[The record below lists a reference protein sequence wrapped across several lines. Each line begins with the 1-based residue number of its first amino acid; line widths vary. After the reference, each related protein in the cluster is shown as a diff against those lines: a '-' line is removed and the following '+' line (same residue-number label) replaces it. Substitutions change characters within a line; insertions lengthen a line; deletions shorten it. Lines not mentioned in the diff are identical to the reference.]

1 MNIGSK
7 ERLGRKKMSNE
18 KFYWLKLKRD
28 FFKRH
33 DMKIIKAMPNGKDY
47 LIFYLELLCESVDH
61 NGCLRF
67 NDEIPYNDEMLAT
80 ITDTNIDIVR
90 SAIKLFTQLKMMEI
104 LDNGTYFM
112 TTVNQ
117 MIGSAADNDNANR
130 QRRYREKQK
139 ELGCVT
145 QALQNVTES
154 VTKNNESIE
163 IDIDIDKKE
172 NNNNSIII
180 TKEKDISFE
189 KDTISKVRDI
199 TNDDKKIKL
208 GAYQRISLKEADYQ
222 KLLNEYDN
230 ADLELMIN
238 ALDEYVESN
247 NNKNKYKNY
256 YLVIKNAIR
265 NNWFKIN
272 VREKQQASGGFAGF
286 ETADSIK
293 LDDLF
298 DTFVRFAKNVKNRGD
313 SYSVWLEK
321 IKTDYPDRVQEFISK
336 VEG

>member
-1 MNIGSK
+1 
-7 ERLGRKKMSNE
+7 MSNE

-33 DMKIIKAMPNGKDY
+33 DIKIIKGMENGKDY
-47 LIFYLELLCESVDH
+47 LIFYLQLLCESIDH
-61 NGCLRF
+61 NGNLRF
-67 NDEIPYNDEMLAT
+67 SDELPYNEQMLASLT
-80 ITDTNIDIVR
+80 ETNIDIVR
-90 SAIKLFTQLKMMEI
+90 SAIKVFTGFGMMEI

-112 TTVNQ
+112 TKVNQ

-172 NNNNSIII
+172 NNNINNYII
-180 TKEKDISFE
+180 TKEKEISFDTPTNVIE
-189 KDTISKVRDI
+189 RNITKD
-199 TNDDKKIKL
+199 DDKKIKL
-208 GAYQRISLKEADYQ
+208 GTYQRVVLKEKEYQ
-222 KLLNEYDN
+222 KLLDEFNND
-230 ADLELMIN
+230 DLQTMIN

-247 NNKNKYKNY
+247 NNKNKYKNFN
-256 YLVIKNAIR
+256 LVIRKAIKE
-265 NNWFKIN
+265 NWFKIT
-272 VREKQQASGGFAGF
+272 VREKANTDTNGFCGF

-293 LDDLF
+293 IDRDELF
-298 DTFVRFAKNVKNRGD
+298 ESFVK
-313 SYSVWLEK
+313 YSKGLKENGYNYSSWLEK
-321 IKTDYPDRVQEFISK
+321 IKKEFPNRVQEFIDK
-336 VEG
+336 VENS